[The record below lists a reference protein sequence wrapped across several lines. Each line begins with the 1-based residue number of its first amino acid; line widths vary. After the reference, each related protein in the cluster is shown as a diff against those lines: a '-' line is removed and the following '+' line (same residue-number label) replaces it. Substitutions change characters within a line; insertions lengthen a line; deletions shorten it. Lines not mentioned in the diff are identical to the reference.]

1 MSLSLQNQFF
11 MKKATL
17 LVLPLLAALWLLLS
31 ACHKDEPAPSKI
43 YGWRFSGKVLEHG
56 SGKPIPN
63 ALVRVR
69 LCESEFLGPVSCY
82 TLKSDTSDAQGNY
95 AADFDSEE
103 LFMHI
108 DAIADKYYP
117 MGQEKLLNR
126 GEEKG
131 YDLTLIAH
139 SKMMLT
145 FRNQRDTTVYFSYSV
160 STPDYPSYFQFIQ
173 LHPLQDTT
181 RVFNMGGNVFR
192 KITYTINPHLPTKQS
207 KVDSV
212 KCPAHDILI
221 KEIVF

>member
-1 MSLSLQNQFF
+1 
-11 MKKATL
+11 MKHTTSQAINAL
-17 LVLPLLAALWLLLS
+17 LPLTAALWLVLLP
-31 ACHKDEPAPSKI
+31 ACNKDEPAPSKI
-43 YGWRFSGKVLEHG
+43 YAWRFSGKVLERG

-63 ALVRVR
+63 ATVRVR

-117 MGQEKLLNR
+117 MGQEKLLNQ

-131 YDLTLIAH
+131 YDLTLLAH
-139 SKMMLT
+139 SRMMLT
-145 FRNQRDTTVYFSYSV
+145 FRNERDSTVYFSYQVDS
-160 STPDYPSYFQFIQ
+160 PDYPSFFQFIQ
-173 LHPLQDTT
+173 LNPLRDTT
-181 RVFNMGGNVFR
+181 RVFNMVGNVFSSIR
-192 KITYTINPHLPTKQS
+192 YTLNPLSVTKQS

-212 KCPAHDILI
+212 KCPPHDILV

>member
-1 MSLSLQNQFF
+1 

-17 LVLPLLAALWLLLS
+17 LVLPLLATLWLLLP
-31 ACHKDEPAPSKI
+31 ACKKDEPAASKI
-43 YGWRFSGKVLEHG
+43 YGWRFSGKVLERG

-63 ALVRVR
+63 AIVRMR

-95 AADFDSEE
+95 TADYDSEE
-103 LFMHI
+103 LFMYI

-139 SKMMLT
+139 SKMNLS
-145 FRNQRDTTVYFSYSV
+145 FYNGRDTTVYFSYQV
-160 STPDYPSYFQFIQ
+160 GNQYFPQIKLEPFQ
-173 LHPLQDTT
+173 NTSKL
-181 RVFNMGGNVFR
+181 FEMGGNLNNRIYYSVF
-192 KITYTINPHLPTKQS
+192 INVNNGTKERF
-207 KVDSV
+207 VDSV
-212 KCPAHDILI
+212 KCPPHDILI
-221 KEIVF
+221 KEIIF